1 MFCLI
6 ALASMPAR
14 TQDAAQSLAES
25 DHSSD
30 TTELIRLA
38 TEAGHAYA
46 RRDLPALER
55 LTADDYVQTD
65 VRGGVLRRTQWLEFV
80 KNRKSEL
87 TVETDDV
94 QVTYYGPVAVV
105 IGHWTY
111 RINMNGK
118 EAITNSRW
126 TSVWTRS
133 PEGWKRHTFQN
144 TYVNANADRC
154 AIAEGTNAASTETA
168 STQSSQLSGGQ
179 QQRVAIARAL
189 VNEPAIL
196 MGDEPTGNLDSL
208 TSGEIIGLFWRL
220 NEEQRI
226 TIILVT
232 HDQDVARHARRTI
245 VLRDGRI
252 ITDTTDFHHAIHA
265 LHPAEPSSPSGRGPG

>member
-1 MFCLI
+1 H
-6 ALASMPAR
+6 P
-14 TQDAAQSLAES
+14 
-25 DHSSD
+25 
-30 TTELIRLA
+30 
-38 TEAGHAYA
+38 
-46 RRDLPALER
+46 
-55 LTADDYVQTD
+55 
-65 VRGGVLRRTQWLEFV
+65 
-80 KNRKSEL
+80 
-87 TVETDDV
+87 
-94 QVTYYGPVAVV
+94 
-105 IGHWTY
+105 
-111 RINMNGK
+111 
-118 EAITNSRW
+118 
-126 TSVWTRS
+126 
-133 PEGWKRHTFQN
+133 
-144 TYVNANADRC
+144 
-154 AIAEGTNAASTETA
+154 
-168 STQSSQLSGGQ
+168 SQLSGGQ

-265 LHPAEPSSPSGRGPG
+265 LHPTPEPAPPVPSVPGSSLRPH